1 MCIACVRVQW
11 DRPNQMMVSRHS
23 IHKAGRTDLGRQDA
37 RDGDA
42 QQEGPARGHAL
53 FVWMDVGVGGLCY
66 NGTGDGRRRL
76 GLSRSGAHLEEAVGL
91 AELGGLRDVGDVGL
105 RERVGEGGHACV
117 RVYGRV
123 GVAIGE

>member
-1 MCIACVRVQW
+1 MGMPSRKAPPVATPCLCGWTSVSEGYVTMVQ
-11 DRPNQMMVSRHS
+11 
-23 IHKAGRTDLGRQDA
+23 A
-37 RDGDA
+37 
-42 QQEGPARGHAL
+42 
-53 FVWMDVGVGGLCY
+53 
-66 NGTGDGRRRL
+66 DGRRRL